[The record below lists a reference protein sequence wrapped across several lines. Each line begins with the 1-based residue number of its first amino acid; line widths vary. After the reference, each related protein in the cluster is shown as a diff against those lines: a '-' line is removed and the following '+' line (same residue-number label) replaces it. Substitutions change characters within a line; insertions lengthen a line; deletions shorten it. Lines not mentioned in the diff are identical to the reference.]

1 MKDADMNLRQWF
13 TNSPAMTTIIEK
25 MRPGSERDHAGL
37 LGMTLQFP
45 RKAIVIPPD
54 VRFTKRQVLSSAKST
69 FEPIGLISPV
79 LVPAKKFI
87 SSLWYKGFDWVDV
100 PPAEPQQQYNQ
111 IVKEI
116 AAA

>member
-37 LGMTLQFP
+37 LGMTWNPKEDTLQFP

-54 VRFTKRQVLSSAKST
+54 VRFTKRQVLSSAK
-69 FEPIGLISPV
+69 
-79 LVPAKKFI
+79 
-87 SSLWYKGFDWVDV
+87 
-100 PPAEPQQQYNQ
+100 
-111 IVKEI
+111 
-116 AAA
+116 